1 MSEDRE
7 LRMSAAAGSSR
18 ASTSTPETVSGTEA
32 TRSNPAISAEVE
44 DFLCSGLETE
54 LGGILVYRMA
64 IECAQNEELRKEW
77 EKYLEETEE
86 HVELYTENIT
96 ALGLDPEAETPG
108 RKICRTSA
116 DGLLTM
122 MNVARETGDDQA
134 AEIVAAECVV
144 IAETKCHLNWELVG
158 ELGKKLKGE
167 AGKVLRAAYEQ
178 VNEQEN
184 EHLYHTQGW
193 TRELWIARLG
203 MPAVLPP
210 PEEEKDVKTAIGAER
225 AKNARKE
232 ML

>member
-1 MSEDRE
+1 MSEERE
-7 LRMSAAAGSSR
+7 LRMSAGAGSSSASSGARETASASDAR
-18 ASTSTPETVSGTEA
+18 ASG
-32 TRSNPAISAEVE
+32 AISTEVE

-54 LGGILVYRMA
+54 LGGILVYRTA
-64 IECAQNEELRKEW
+64 IECAQNEELRREW

-116 DGLLTM
+116 EGLLAT
-122 MNVARETGDDQA
+122 MNVARETGDGQA

-158 ELGKKLKGE
+158 ELGKKLRGE
-167 AGKVLRAAYEQ
+167 PGKVLRAAYEE
-178 VNEQEN
+178 VHEQEN